1 MEGPLHDSPSPSSDV
16 ADEQPV
22 VSDPP
27 QDRATSGLVGNAQI
41 GGILPE
47 QAIPSVPR
55 RNPDDSDDDRS
66 TTLSSASRRS
76 NRSTS
81 SRDSGRTAAA
91 SRLREARIKLELA
104 KARKEQL
111 KRKQELTREQLRL
124 NEKLANL
131 ELEHEIENAEIETRV
146 LACEV
151 HDVVG
156 KPQYEVNEKKDEVK
170 SSVLNPDARVWSGAK
185 GNGVTSDPVERNCT
199 TPSSPVEYGEVRM
212 SSHDL
217 SHAPNVAVDD
227 CVRSS
232 DVYNSNMNPIFHAI
246 NVAFSLPKPDLVTFD
261 GNPTVYRSFINSFE
275 VNVEQK
281 VLDDRTRLTY
291 LIQYC
296 SGKARNSIENCV
308 LMEPREGYAEAKRIL
323 REQFGQPHVVANAH
337 LDKILKR
344 SQVKQNDHA
353 GLWDLARDMK
363 HCGMVLA
370 QMGYLA
376 DANGSETLLK
386 IQRLLP
392 VHLQAEWAR
401 RAHAMMVRCVVPN
414 FDLMTTFVEESAQLA
429 SNIFGRNIGKAIPKN
444 DKSKKETR
452 PRGTAFAT
460 QRVDENTPRSVQG
473 SRDRPER
480 KCPCC
485 QGRHNLTSCES
496 FKKKGVDDRRDVV
509 RKARLCFNCLRPFH
523 LAVGCLS
530 KARCEVTDCGK
541 KHHALLHTTYNPS
554 RNSPRQEN
562 REDSTRQEN
571 QQGVKQDNPSSSS
584 GSQGD
589 ERSGRSF
596 TAHSSRGKIC
606 LRVVPVKVGGN
617 GRQTT
622 TWALLDEGSD
632 VSLCTKGLVDKLGLT
647 GTERSFKLS
656 TVDQTGASK
665 RGLEVSMSVQG
676 VMGQE
681 TLTLDNVW
689 TVDSLP
695 VADECFP
702 NSADVKEWSH
712 LNDIALPSMDQGEV
726 ELLVGADTPEAFW
739 NLEQRVGNPKEPYA
753 VRTPLGWTLM
763 GPVSGKRQSTT
774 SFHANFTRLE
784 DDSLEQQLKQFW
796 RVDFGGYLNQDN
808 VGDSVEDL
816 RALKVMKESAVMVD
830 GHYQVALPWRSF
842 PPVLPNNRR
851 LAEARLG
858 YLKKRLERNEA
869 LRDKYVETVS
879 DYIAKG
885 YAKEVEC
892 IPSDVSA
899 ESATQEEA
907 SNEPVWYL
915 PHHAVVHPRKKD
927 KVRVVFDCAAR
938 YGGTSLNEQLLQGP
952 DLTNNLVGVLT
963 RFRQEQ
969 VAIVADIQSM
979 FHQVKVPP
987 RDRNAMRFLWWKDGD
1002 LAQEPAEY
1010 CMTVH
1015 LFGATSS
1022 PSCASFALRK
1032 TAEDNRG
1039 HFNEE
1044 VINTVKRNFYVDD
1057 CLKSVKDRA
1066 EAVTQVEDIRDLL
1079 SRGGFRLTKWLSNDR
1094 DVLGSIPEEERA
1106 ASVSSLDIDEL
1117 PAERTLGILWDVETD
1132 CFGFKVHL
1140 REKPATRRGILSI
1153 ASSLYDPLGFV
1164 APFVLPAKILLQRL
1178 CRVGL
1183 GWDEPVGAEDER
1195 EWRRWMEDISML
1207 TDLKI
1212 ERCFKPN
1219 GFEVVS
1225 AEVHHF
1231 CDASEVGYASVA
1243 YLRLTDRT
1251 GRIHCAFVMG
1261 KSRLAPVKV
1270 VSIPRLELM
1279 AAVLA
1284 VSMDHFI
1291 KSELDIQ
1298 VKDSVFWTDST
1309 SVLQYIH
1316 SESKRF
1322 KMFVANR
1329 VARIHDASEV
1339 SQWRYVDS
1347 KSNPS
1352 DDGSRGLKAQELLQN
1367 QRWLKGPD
1375 FLWRDDDWPIQP
1387 EVLELRGDTE
1397 VKKAVPVYAIAIRA
1411 QVSDLLH
1418 RYSSWNQLRKSTAW
1432 LLRFKKLLQVKA
1444 KGESTD
1450 DLKKPTLSADE
1461 LKQAEKAIVTL
1472 VQRDE
1477 FSAILEGKQMSGT
1490 VMSKLNPILVDGII
1504 RVGGRLENAPLDDET
1519 KHPIILPSDH
1529 HVTKLLIVHHHHL
1542 VGHSGAGMTW
1552 TALREKY
1559 WVLKGGATVRK
1570 VIGKC
1575 FSCKRRNAKKM
1586 EQFMADLPS
1595 SRVTPD
1601 KPPFSYVGIDYFGP
1615 IMVKQGRSRVKRYGC
1630 LFTCLNCR
1638 AVHLE
1643 VANTLDTD
1651 SFINALR
1658 RFISRRGKPSKI
1670 ISDNGSN
1677 FRGAERELREN
1688 LESLSQTRVTNF
1700 LAEQGID
1707 WNFNTPTASHMGG
1720 AWERM
1725 VRSVRKILTCLLGQ
1739 QIVNDE
1745 VLSTLMAEVES
1756 ILNARP
1762 LTQLNLDPNDD
1773 EPLTPNHLLIM
1784 RKGSSLPPGVFD
1796 QKDAYGRRRWRQV
1809 QYLASVFWKR
1819 WQREYLLLLQERQ
1832 KWNAPRR
1839 NLAVNDLVLVADET
1853 TPRGQWPLGKV
1864 VEVYPGK
1871 DGHVRQ
1877 AQVRVGTR
1885 FFKRPIAKLCL
1896 LEAAET

>member
-81 SRDSGRTAAA
+81 SRDSRRTAAA
-91 SRLREARIKLELA
+91 SRLREARI
-104 KARKEQL
+104 
-111 KRKQELTREQLRL
+111 
-124 NEKLANL
+124 N
-131 ELEHEIENAEIETRV
+131 
-146 LACEV
+146 
-151 HDVVG
+151 
-156 KPQYEVNEKKDEVK
+156 
-170 SSVLNPDARVWSGAK
+170 
-185 GNGVTSDPVERNCT
+185 
-199 TPSSPVEYGEVRM
+199 
-212 SSHDL
+212 
-217 SHAPNVAVDD
+217 
-227 CVRSS
+227 
-232 DVYNSNMNPIFHAI
+232 
-246 NVAFSLPKPDLVTFD
+246 LPKPDLVTFD
-261 GNPTVYRSFINSFE
+261 SNPTVYRSFINSFE

-363 HCGMVLA
+363 RCGMVLA

-460 QRVDENTPRSVQG
+460 QRVDENTPRPVQG

-496 FKKKGVDDRRDVV
+496 FKKKGVDDRRDVA

-523 LAVGCLS
+523 LASELS
-530 KARCEVTDCGK
+530 SARETRGQYKARK
-541 KHHALLHTTYNPS
+541 P
-554 RNSPRQEN
+554 
-562 REDSTRQEN
+562 TR
-571 QQGVKQDNPSSSS
+571 VKQDNPSSSS

-589 ERSGRSF
+589 ERLGRSF

-617 GRQTT
+617 GRQIT

-656 TVDQTGASK
+656 TVDQAGASK

-712 LNDIALPSMDQGEV
+712 LNDIALPSMDQGDV

-830 GHYQVALPWRSF
+830 GHYQVALPWRSY

-1044 VINTVKRNFYVDD
+1044 VINTVKRNLYVDD

-1164 APFVLPAKILLQRL
+1164 APFVLPAKILLQKL

-1183 GWDEPVGAEDER
+1183 GWDEPIGAEDER

-1309 SVLQYIH
+1309 SVLQYIR

-1322 KMFVANR
+1322 KTFVANR
-1329 VARIHDASEV
+1329 VARIHDATEV

-1347 KSNPS
+1347 RSNPS
-1352 DDGSRGLKAQELLQN
+1352 DDGSRGLKAQELLQK

-1387 EVLELRGDTE
+1387 EVLELRGDAE
-1397 VKKAVPVYAIAIRA
+1397 VKKAVPVYATSMRA

-1418 RYSSWNQLRKSTAW
+1418 RYSSWNQLKKSTAW
-1432 LLRFKKLLQVKA
+1432 LLRFKKLLKVKA

-1472 VQRDE
+1472 MQRDE

-1615 IMVKQGRSRVKRYGC
+1615 IMRSSKHFGY
-1630 LFTCLNCR
+1630 
-1638 AVHLE
+1638 
-1643 VANTLDTD
+1643 TLDTD
-1651 SFINALR
+1651 SFINTLR

-1745 VLSTLMAEVES
+1745 VLSTLMTEVES

-1871 DGHVRQ
+1871 AGHVRQ